1 MNSFNNY
8 CILLI
13 ERNFPSMKKT
23 NKKALC
29 LLASAIC
36 LTVVVAAVVVIE
48 LNKQNQFEIDRDDIL
63 LP

>member
-1 MNSFNNY
+1 
-8 CILLI
+8 
-13 ERNFPSMKKT
+13 MKKT